1 MDGVC
6 VRRCPVQSDRTKTA
20 SAEKL
25 PSRADRSFP
34 RALLSQKMFLCSSSV
49 LPSSVFSVQRLLPF
63 EQH

>member
-6 VRRCPVQSDRTKTA
+6 VRRCPVQSGRSKTA
-20 SAEKL
+20 FTEKL
-25 PSRADRSFP
+25 PSRADSSFP
-34 RALLSQKMFLCSSSV
+34 RALLSQKMFLRSSSV